1 MILGLGTDLCA
12 IERIGR
18 AIEKRHFMERVY
30 TPAELA
36 RLDAATDLRRPEIA
50 AGLFAAKEAVAKALG
65 TGFSGFFTSDIEI
78 MPDAAGHPVCALLNG
93 AKARAEALAGGESYA
108 MWVSITHES
117 GMAAATAILEKREA
131 RDE

>member
-1 MILGLGTDLCA
+1 MILGLGNDLCA

-65 TGFSGFFTSDIEI
+65 TGFAGLGPWDIEI
-78 MPDAAGHPVCALLNG
+78 AADAAGRPLCRLSGGALERL
-93 AKARAEALAGGESYA
+93 EALGGKR
-108 MWVSITHES
+108 MLISITHAGGFAS
-117 GMAAATAILEKREA
+117 AVAVLEG
-131 RDE
+131 